1 MENKH
6 LLLFTFIFLMNS
18 LKNFCSPTSN
28 FWQRSLDV
36 CQCPAENI
44 LSCVGFENFN
54 QLNFSQTITNTCFD
68 GRRVFDF
75 VEISPRWYLPFN
87 DKVNIDGILS
97 SSKTKVNLE
106 NIESFHIQVNQFKT
120 YNKMDELTLSKSNF
134 IFTYANDNLLS
145 KRCNLNELDFESID
159 SIFKKFDNL
168 ILTSSIK
175 YEEKT
180 CPFIF
185 KDVSLSSLSIYNLN
199 DNSNSL
205 VFIESLTIAGQRLN
219 SNVKKLEIYQSNLTK
234 LDSRLMNEYVFKQI
248 ESLIISE
255 SSLMEIDEK
264 LFDKFE
270 NIKMIQLRLNTFKGF
285 FGYDKTDWTVYL
297 NRSSSTDRNRQILI
311 GFIDLSPSISYK
323 YPNLD
328 LCLFKDWP
336 HENNVFAYIQHS
348 NELYECTCTIVWLLH
363 KWEGYTAFSLNNP
376 SVSKCLEKDFLID
389 KIKECNFQV
398 GKF

>member
-1 MENKH
+1 MVKN
-6 LLLFTFIFLMNS
+6 LFLFTLVFFMNNPKTS
-18 LKNFCSPTSN
+18 CSPTT
-28 FWQRSLDV
+28 FIWPRSLDF
-36 CQCPAENI
+36 CQCPAENF
-44 LSCVGFENFN
+44 LNCVGFENFN
-54 QLNFSQTITNTCFD
+54 QLNFSQTMTNTCFD
-68 GRRVFDF
+68 GRKVFDF
-75 VEISPRWYLPFN
+75 VALSPRSYLPFN

-120 YNKMDELTLSKSNF
+120 YTKMDELTLSKSNF

-363 KWEGYTAFSLNNP
+363 KWESYTAFSLNNP